1 MYSLLTEQLAEQ
13 RRQELL
19 REAERARLAAGAHS
33 AAPRA
38 AGRGPLLSRWR
49 TVAGLAL
56 VRIGVRLGGDALA
69 DAVVVVPG
77 RGARPATLAV
87 VWRGRDNGPSRRA
100 GTGRSNGRPGRP
112 PVLSRR

>member
-19 REAERARLAAGAHS
+19 REAERARWAAS
-33 AAPRA
+33 ARSASRGEA
-38 AGRGPLLSRWR
+38 ARRLLLSRWR

-56 VRIGVRLGGDALA
+56 VRIGVRLGGDALG
-69 DAVVVVPG
+69 DSVVVVPG

-87 VWRGRDNGPSRRA
+87 VWRGHDGGPPRRA
-100 GTGRSNGRPGRP
+100 ETGHSNDRPGRP
-112 PVLSRR
+112 PVLSRW